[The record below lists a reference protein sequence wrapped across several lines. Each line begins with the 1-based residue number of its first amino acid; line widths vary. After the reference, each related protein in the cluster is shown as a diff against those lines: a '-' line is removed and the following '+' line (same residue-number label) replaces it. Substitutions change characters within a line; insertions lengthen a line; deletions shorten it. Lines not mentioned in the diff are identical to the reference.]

1 MEWTG
6 AITGAVS
13 ALVGR
18 IVFDWLQPRRSKT
31 NGDSGSRSV
40 EYTHAEVR
48 RAVKSE
54 LDAYASAHSGVVR
67 EIVRQEL
74 DAVIRTEF
82 ERDPR
87 RRK

>member
-31 NGDSGSRSV
+31 NGDTGSRSV

-48 RAVKSE
+48 RAVKAE
-54 LDAYASAHSGVVR
+54 LDSFEDRHESSIR
-67 EIVRQEL
+67 EIVRKEL
-74 DAVIRTEF
+74 DVVIRSEF
-82 ERDPR
+82 DRDPR
-87 RRK
+87 RK

>member
-18 IVFDWLQPRRSKT
+18 IVFDWLQPRRGKT
-31 NGDSGSRSV
+31 NGDTGSRSV

-48 RAVKSE
+48 RAVKAE
-54 LDAYASAHSGVVR
+54 LDGFEDRHSGEIR

>member
-6 AITGAVS
+6 AITGAIS

-18 IVFDWLQPRRSKT
+18 IVFDWLQPRRGKT

-48 RAVKSE
+48 RAVKAE
-54 LDAYASAHSGVVR
+54 LESFEDRHEGSIR
-67 EIVRQEL
+67 EIVRKEL
-74 DAVIRTEF
+74 DVVIRSEF
-82 ERDPR
+82 DRDPR
-87 RRK
+87 RK

>member
-18 IVFDWLQPRRSKT
+18 IVFDWLQPRRGKT
-31 NGDSGSRSV
+31 NGDTGSRSV

-48 RAVKSE
+48 RAVKAE
-54 LDAYASAHSGVVR
+54 LDSFEDRHESSIR
-67 EIVRQEL
+67 EIVRKEL
-74 DAVIRTEF
+74 DVVIRSEF
-82 ERDPR
+82 DRDPR
-87 RRK
+87 RK